1 MPGLPADRIPRL
13 HADRRG
19 GAGRAS
25 WRQTRL
31 RALPPDEARAELQQL
46 PGIGPFYSSLIVIR
60 ACGHADVPAPE
71 EGHSRAA
78 IQQAYG
84 IDHELSEAEVLADLR
99 GLEAVPD
106 LGHGDDAGAGPE
118 RPRAADLEV
127 PEGDTVWRAC
137 QRLNEVL
144 AGRELTRSEFRVPA
158 LATTDLTGVGV
169 REVVSRGKHQ
179 LFRFANDFTL
189 HTHFRMDG
197 AWRIYPRG
205 RKWTGGP
212 DFQIRAVLATA
223 DHAAVGYRLPVVE
236 LLPTADEDTVVGHL
250 GPDLLGPDWDLD
262 EAVRR
267 IAAEPE
273 RTIGEALLDQR
284 NLAGIGTFYRAELL
298 FLQGI
303 HPRTPVAQV
312 ANLRRVVQR
321 GQQLLYANRWR
332 VEQSTTGD
340 LRPNRRAYVF
350 ERPGQ
355 PCRRCGTPIETEEFG
370 PLGQERRSYW
380 CPRCQPLP

>member
-1 MPGLPADRIPRL
+1 MP
-13 HADRRG
+13 
-19 GAGRAS
+19 S
-25 WRQTRL
+25 
-31 RALPPDEARAELQQL
+31 
-46 PGIGPFYSSLIVIR
+46 
-60 ACGHADVPAPE
+60 
-71 EGHSRAA
+71 
-78 IQQAYG
+78 
-84 IDHELSEAEVLADLR
+84 
-99 GLEAVPD
+99 
-106 LGHGDDAGAGPE
+106 
-118 RPRAADLEV
+118 
-127 PEGDTVWRAC
+127 
-137 QRLNEVL
+137 
-144 AGRELTRSEFRVPA
+144 
-158 LATTDLTGVGV
+158 LATTDLTGVVV

-205 RKWTGGP
+205 RKWSGGP

-223 DHAAVGYRLPVVE
+223 GHDAVGYRLPVTE
-236 LLPTADEDTVVGHL
+236 LLPTADEDSVVGHL
-250 GPDLLGPDWDLD
+250 GPDLLGPDWDPG

-267 IAAEPE
+267 IACQPE

-312 ANLRRVVQR
+312 ANLRRMVQR
-321 GQQLLYANRWR
+321 GQQLLSANRWR
-332 VEQSTTGD
+332 YEQSTTGD
-340 LRPNRRAYVF
+340 LRPGRRTYVF

-355 PCRRCGTPIETEEFG
+355 PCRRCGTPIESEEFG

-380 CPRCQPLP
+380 CPRCQPLAEPAA